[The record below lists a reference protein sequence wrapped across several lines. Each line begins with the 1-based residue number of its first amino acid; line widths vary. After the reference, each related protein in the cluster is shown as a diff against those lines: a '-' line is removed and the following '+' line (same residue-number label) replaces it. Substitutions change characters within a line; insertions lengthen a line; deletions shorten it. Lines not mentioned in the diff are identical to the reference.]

1 MRGNMLVSTVGLLGD
16 AARTAWWTTADA
28 LRIRPAMTV
37 AMWTSNLLVMAM
49 PSLQVWMIR
58 WVTGPTGLAGSPS
71 DMRIGAVILLLTLGA
86 VVIAVSYEVT
96 SRIRELLVIPLGAE
110 YRTRL
115 TRAMADITP
124 AQTLDRDLNDR
135 IRAARDAIPYN
146 IADHASNATVVVGAV
161 FSMVMLA
168 ASLWTTNP
176 IAAVLLGAAII
187 PELVAQAA
195 NARLG
200 SDLWPLQGRYSR
212 RAAYLEQVQDYPP
225 ASTELAATRG
235 SFGVPEQAHD
245 SYMAMSGLWRR
256 ISLQALRGAGLSAL
270 AFAVLAGGAF
280 ALIIVHDHAALATV
294 AAAVVGVITALSVT
308 RSTGDAF
315 GELMSSTPMVI
326 AYRRLMDTLTANPTI
341 PETHGPVGVRVE
353 HVTYRYPIADD
364 DDKADTDEV
373 GGTTDDASDAT
384 TQSDPSDAAARPA
397 LDDVSLSIDPG
408 SIVAFVGENGSGK
421 TTLAKIIAGI
431 LEPDAGTVSLP
442 RPGDSTVTTPL
453 ARLGATSMTFQDF
466 TRLEVTVR
474 EFIDPDGRKTDRQLW
489 DGLSRAHADAIIA
502 GQPNGLDAQLG
513 AQWGGIGL
521 SGGQWQRLALA
532 RTFLSDQP
540 LWILDEP
547 TAAVDATAEAAIYHD
562 LTVNR
567 PDGTTVIVI
576 SHRPHVLVHMDRI
589 IVISHG
595 RIAETGTYDQ
605 LIANH
610 GMFSRLDHD
619 SLE

>member
-1 MRGNMLVSTVGLLGD
+1 MSVVGMRHVLGNVGAQLRD
-16 AARTAWWTTADA
+16 AARTAWSATVDA
-28 LRIRPAMTV
+28 LRVRPAMTV
-37 AMWTSNLLVMAM
+37 AMWASNLLVMAM
-49 PSLQVWMIR
+49 PSLQVWLIR
-58 WVTGPTGLAGSPS
+58 WVTGPAGLAGSPS
-71 DMRIGAVILLLTLGA
+71 DVRIGAVILLLTLGA

-115 TRAMADITP
+115 TRALADITP
-124 AQTLDRDLNDR
+124 AQTLDRGLNDR

-161 FSMVMLA
+161 FSMIMLA
-168 ASLWTTNP
+168 VSLWTTSP
-176 IAAVLLGAAII
+176 VAAVLLGAAII

-195 NARLG
+195 NAQLG
-200 SDLWPLQGRYSR
+200 SDLWPLQGKYSR

-235 SFGVPEQAHD
+235 SFSIPEQAHD
-245 SYMAMSGLWRR
+245 SYTAMSGLWRR

-280 ALIIVHDHAALATV
+280 ATIIVHDHAALTTV

-315 GELMSSTPMVI
+315 GELMSSTPMVL
-326 AYRRLMDTLTANPTI
+326 AYRQLMDTLRANPTI

-353 HVTYRYPIADD
+353 HVTYRYPAADD
-364 DDKADTDEV
+364 TEDGDSDTTLC
-373 GGTTDDASDAT
+373 GMTDTSAS
-384 TQSDPSDAAARPA
+384 PA
-397 LDDVSLSIDPG
+397 LDDVSLDIAPG

-431 LEPDAGTVSLP
+431 LEPESGTVTLP
-442 RPGDSTVTTPL
+442 RPDDAPVTTAL
-453 ARLGATSMTFQDF
+453 GRLGATSMTFQDF

-474 EFIDPDGRKTDRQLW
+474 EFIDPTGRKTDRQLW
-489 DGLSRAHADAIIA
+489 DGLARAHADTYIT
-502 GQPNGLDAQLG
+502 GQPNGLDTQLG

-562 LTVNR
+562 LTEHR
-567 PDGTTVIVI
+567 PAGTTVIVI
-576 SHRPHVLVHMDRI
+576 THRPHVLTHVDRI
-589 IVISHG
+589 IVLNHG
-595 RIAETGTYDQ
+595 KIAETGTYDR
-605 LIANH
+605 LIASH
-610 GMFSRLDHD
+610 GIFSQLAHD
-619 SLE
+619 SME